1 MPPEG
6 GDWILPDEPI
16 WFAETPHHHVG
27 RLVAIMSA
35 AAVAPTSVGIH
46 QVLIA
51 TDFSHQ
57 SELVIEYGLQYARLF
72 GAQAEIAYVLP
83 VQEYVVADVGGLQS
97 GRDSARRDL
106 HELQTK
112 LRRTSNYNDDTQV
125 RVTLLE
131 GPVADKLLERAR
143 CDHADLV
150 VVGTHG
156 RGSFG
161 KVFLGSVAENVFRH
175 SSVPVLT
182 IGPNLKPGHKPVE
195 FRHILAPCDLSA
207 KSHPAVQFAVQVAV
221 AHESW
226 LTVLHVIERTA
237 EGTKLDPERAKA
249 GIRENLAE
257 IVGRGRQRV
266 DIRYRV
272 ASGRVASAILGAAAE
287 LDADLIVLGVR
298 PSSGVLDRFLWPI
311 AYEVVR
317 EANCPVLTMRGCRA
331 A

>member
-6 GDWILPDEPI
+6 GYWVLPDEPSGSPRH
-16 WFAETPHHHVG
+16 PHRVG

-35 AAVAPTSVGIH
+35 AAVARTSVGIH

-57 SELVIEYGLQYARLF
+57 SELVIDYGLQYARLF
-72 GAQAEIAYVLP
+72 GAQAEVAYVLP
-83 VQEYVVADVGGLQS
+83 MEEYVLAGGDGLQA

-106 HELQTK
+106 HDLQTK
-112 LRRTSNYNDDTQV
+112 LRRNSKYDDNTQV

-131 GPVADKLLERAR
+131 GPVADKLLECAR
-143 CDHADLV
+143 YDHADLV

-175 SSVPVLT
+175 SCAPVLT
-182 IGPNLKPGHKPVE
+182 IGPNLKPGHKAVE
-195 FRHILAPCDLSA
+195 FRHILAPCDLTA
-207 KSHPAVQFAVQVAV
+207 RSHPAVEFATQLAE
-221 AHESW
+221 AHHSW
-226 LTVLHVIERTA
+226 LTVLHVIERPT
-237 EGTKLDPERAKA
+237 EGTKLGPERVKS
-249 GIRENLAE
+249 GVRENLAE
-257 IVGRGRQRV
+257 IVGCEGKRV

-272 ASGRVASAILGAAAE
+272 ESGRVASSILDTAAE

-298 PSSGVLDRFLWPI
+298 PSSGVLDRFMWPI

-317 EANCPVLTMRGCRA
+317 EANCPVLTMRGRRA